1 MAAEDFLNNTSLIIL
16 GIFILTLLGVYSIY
30 KPFLLS
36 LSVAILLAMATYNIV
51 NQLSQKLNSRLAGT
65 IISTMMLILILF
77 VPMIYIATSGV
88 EYISQLD
95 NTAITQTVDM
105 AQKLL
110 QKIPLINEYAIDKIN
125 DDQIAKFVEQ
135 SSAYLATAGKAGIGF
150 AKNMFLVLLFYFF
163 INYYGVAMF
172 NFIKPLIPIS
182 EERFQKMSHEVSST
196 MEVVLYSTIV
206 TAIFEGFLFGIIVSY
221 FGFNGLL
228 FGIIYGLASLIPVV
242 GGAIVWIPVSLYA
255 WSTLDSVSAIII
267 ALYSI
272 IIISIIADTFIKPI
286 IIKFIKEEM
295 LHSTVEINAL
305 VIFFSIV
312 AGMSTYGFW
321 GIIIGPAITSFL
333 IAIIKI
339 GVDYKAMSD
348 T

>member
-1 MAAEDFLNNTSLIIL
+1 MNNTSLMIL
-16 GIFILTLLGVYSIY
+16 GVFILTLLGVYSIY

-36 LSVAILLAMATYNIV
+36 LSVAILLTMATYNIV
-51 NQLSQKLNSRLAGT
+51 NALSQKLNSRLAGT
-65 IISTMMLILILF
+65 IISTLMLILILF

-95 NTAITQTVDM
+95 KETIIQTIDM
-105 AQKLL
+105 GKRLL
-110 QKIPLINEYAIDKIN
+110 DNIPLVNEYMSTNIN
-125 DDQIAKFVEQ
+125 DEQITKFIEQ
-135 SSAYLATAGKAGIGF
+135 ASTYMATAGKAGIGF

-163 INYYGVAMF
+163 INYYGEDMF

-182 EERFQKMSHEVSST
+182 EDRFGRMIHEVSST
-196 MEVVLYSTIV
+196 MEVVLYSTIA
-206 TAIFEGFLFGIIVSY
+206 TAIFEGLLFGIVASI

-228 FGIIYGLASLIPVV
+228 FGIIYGFASLIPVV
-242 GGAIVWIPVSLYA
+242 GGAIVWVPVSLYA
-255 WSTLDSVSAIII
+255 WSTINSISAIVI

-272 IIISIIADTFIKPI
+272 IIISIIADTFVKPI

-295 LHSTVEINAL
+295 LHSTIEINAL
-305 VIFFSIV
+305 VIFFSIL

-339 GVDYKAMSD
+339 GVDYKA
-348 T
+348 TKRI